1 LDAVQFSVVTRPR
14 GERAGISRADVI
26 GAALVVLR
34 RDGLDAVS
42 MRRVA
47 VEVGVA
53 ANALY
58 SHVPDKAALL
68 DALMDAVLA
77 DVVVPRRGGWRPR
90 LEALLLDSRR
100 VLLEHPE
107 LVPLFLARQMI
118 GPNALRLGELMLGYL
133 HLGGVRGE
141 RAVRALQLLLIHT
154 IGATA
159 FEVPRREDPDPEG
172 RRRRG
177 QEAAGALDVGDFPL
191 TSGLGDSMAE
201 YPGEV
206 VFRLGLQ
213 WLLDGL
219 VSDLG
224 RGA

>member
-1 LDAVQFSVVTRPR
+1 
-14 GERAGISRADVI
+14 VI

-34 RDGLDAVS
+34 RDGLDGVS

-47 VEVGVA
+47 AEVGVA

-58 SHVPDKAALL
+58 SHLPDKSALL

-90 LEALLLDSRR
+90 MEALLLDTRR
-100 VLLEHPE
+100 VLLEYPE
-107 LVPLFLARQMI
+107 LVPLFLARQTI
-118 GPNALRLGELMLGYL
+118 GPNALHLGEVMLAYL
-133 HLGGVRGE
+133 HLGGVRDE

-159 FEVPRREDPDPEG
+159 FEVPRRADPDPEG

-177 QEAAGALDVGDFPL
+177 QEAARALDVGDFPF
-191 TSGLGDSMAE
+191 TAGLGDAMSE
-201 YPGEV
+201 YPGEL

-219 VSDLG
+219 ATEVG